1 MNFRKLIYTC
11 LITALCLQGGASLA
25 APEVV
30 VIASSSSKI
39 SSASAEDIARLFLG
53 KTKAVNGEKLTPVDQ
68 SKNSDVASSFY
79 SNVVGKNASQ
89 LRAYWSKLVF
99 TGKGKPP
106 KELGSSADV
115 LAAVAANPSLVGYIE
130 ASAVN
135 DSVKVLMTVK

>member
-1 MNFRKLIYTC
+1 MNFRKLMQACVIAS
-11 LITALCLQGGASLA
+11 LFASGGATSA

-30 VIASSSSKI
+30 VIANATSTISAASS
-39 SSASAEDIARLFLG
+39 EDIARLFLG
-53 KTKAVNGEKLTPVDQ
+53 KTKAVKGEKLTPVDQ
-68 SKNSDVASSFY
+68 SKDSDVASQFY

-106 KELGSSADV
+106 KELGTSADV
-115 LAAVAANPSLVGYIE
+115 LAAVAANPSLIGYIE